1 MGDLPPAVQLI
12 SNKRSNILFA
22 LRLGEVQ
29 SFALN
34 TSMIYDSEK
43 LLLLAGPCS
52 LESLDTCRP
61 VADALA
67 ALQQQHPQLNILFKG
82 SFDKANRTSI
92 SSDRGTGLDAGL
104 EIFQTIKAEYGFK
117 TITDIHTPEQCATVG
132 AVVDA
137 MQIPAFLCRQTDL
150 LVAAAKTDCA
160 INVKKGQ
167 FLSPQE
173 MTFVTN
179 KLKEAGANEIWQTE
193 RGTTFGYQNLVVD
206 MRSFNI
212 MAENGYP
219 TIMDATHS
227 VQLPGAAGGISGGQ
241 REFVP
246 ALARAALAAG
256 ANGVFLETHP
266 NPEKA
271 ISDAASQVPLN
282 ELPAL
287 IESLLRVWQAVR

>member
-1 MGDLPPAVQLI
+1 MGDLAPVVQLI
-12 SNKRSNILFA
+12 SNKRSNILLT

-29 SFALN
+29 SFTLN
-34 TSMIYDSEK
+34 ASMIYDSEK

-92 SSDRGTGLDAGL
+92 NSDRGTGLDAGL

-167 FLSPQE
+167 FLSPYE

-179 KLKEAGANEIWQTE
+179 KLEEASANEIWQTE

-206 MRSFNI
+206 MRSFSI

-271 ISDAASQVPLN
+271 TSDAASQVPLN

>member
-29 SFALN
+29 SFTLN
-34 TSMIYDSEK
+34 VSMIYDSEK

-256 ANGVFLETHP
+256 ANGLFLETHP

>member
-1 MGDLPPAVQLI
+1 LAQPKIDLLMHA
-12 SNKRSNILFA
+12 
-22 LRLGEVQ
+22 
-29 SFALN
+29 
-34 TSMIYDSEK
+34 MIYDPKK

-67 ALQQQHPQLNILFKG
+67 ALQEKHPELNILFKG

-92 SSDRGTGLDAGL
+92 TSNRGIGL
-104 EIFQTIKAEYGFK
+104 EEGMEIFKTIQTEYGFK
-117 TITDIHTPEQCATVG
+117 TVTDIHLPEQCAVVG
-132 AVVDA
+132 SVVDA
-137 MQIPAFLCRQTDL
+137 LQIPAFLCRQTDL
-150 LVAAAKTDCA
+150 LVAAAATNCA

-167 FLSPQE
+167 FLSPYE

-179 KLKEAGANEIWQTE
+179 KLEEAGAHEIWQTD

-206 MRSFNI
+206 MRSFSI
-212 MAENGYP
+212 MAGNGHP
-219 TIMDATHS
+219 TIIDATHS
-227 VQLPGAAGGISGGQ
+227 VQIPGGAGGISGGQ
-241 REFVP
+241 REYVAP
-246 ALARAALAAG
+246 LARAALAAG

-287 IESLLRVWQAVR
+287 VESLLRVWQAVR

>member
-1 MGDLPPAVQLI
+1 
-12 SNKRSNILFA
+12 
-22 LRLGEVQ
+22 
-29 SFALN
+29 
-34 TSMIYDSEK
+34 MIYDPEK

-67 ALQQQHPQLNILFKG
+67 SLQQQHPELNILFKG

-92 SSDRGTGLDAGL
+92 ESNRGTGLDAGM

-117 TITDIHTPEQCATVG
+117 TITDIHTPEQCAPVG
-132 AVVDA
+132 TVVDA
-137 MQIPAFLCRQTDL
+137 LQIPAFLCRQTDL
-150 LVAAAKTDCA
+150 LLAAAKTKCT

-167 FLSPQE
+167 FLSPYE
-173 MTFVTN
+173 MEFVTN
-179 KLKEAGANEIWQTE
+179 KLEEAGAKEIWQTE

-206 MRSFNI
+206 MRSFSI
-212 MAENGYP
+212 MAANGHP
-219 TIMDATHS
+219 TVIDATHC

-266 NPEKA
+266 DPDKA
-271 ISDAASQVPLN
+271 ISDAASQVPLG
-282 ELPAL
+282 ELPEL
-287 IESLLRVWQAVR
+287 VESLLRVWQAAR

>member
-29 SFALN
+29 SLTLN
-34 TSMIYDSEK
+34 VSMIYDSEK

>member
-1 MGDLPPAVQLI
+1 
-12 SNKRSNILFA
+12 
-22 LRLGEVQ
+22 
-29 SFALN
+29 
-34 TSMIYDSEK
+34 MIHDPNK

-67 ALQQQHPQLNILFKG
+67 ALQDKYPELNILFKG

-92 SSDRGTGLDAGL
+92 TSDRGTGLEAGL
-104 EIFQTIKAEYGFK
+104 EIFQTIRNEYGFK
-117 TITDIHTPEQCATVG
+117 TVTDIHLPEQCKAVG

-137 MQIPAFLCRQTDL
+137 LQIPAFLCRQTDL
-150 LVAAAKTDCA
+150 LVAAAATDCA

-167 FLSPQE
+167 FLSPYE
-173 MTFVTN
+173 MEFVTN
-179 KLKEAGANEIWQTE
+179 KLEEAGAREIWQTD

-206 MRSFNI
+206 MRSFSI
-212 MAENGYP
+212 MSANGHP
-219 TIMDATHS
+219 TIIDATHS

-246 ALARAALAAG
+246 PLARAALAAG

-266 NPEKA
+266 QPEKA
-271 ISDAASQVPLN
+271 ISDAASQVPLG
-282 ELPAL
+282 ELPTL
-287 IESLLRVWQAVR
+287 VESLLRVWNAVR

>member
-1 MGDLPPAVQLI
+1 MGYLPPAVQLI
-12 SNKRSNILFA
+12 SNKPSNILFA

-29 SFALN
+29 SFTLN
-34 TSMIYDSEK
+34 ASMIYDSEK

-104 EIFQTIKAEYGFK
+104 EIFQTIKTEYGFK

-167 FLSPQE
+167 FLSPYE

-179 KLKEAGANEIWQTE
+179 KLEEAGANEIWQTE

-206 MRSFNI
+206 MRSFSI